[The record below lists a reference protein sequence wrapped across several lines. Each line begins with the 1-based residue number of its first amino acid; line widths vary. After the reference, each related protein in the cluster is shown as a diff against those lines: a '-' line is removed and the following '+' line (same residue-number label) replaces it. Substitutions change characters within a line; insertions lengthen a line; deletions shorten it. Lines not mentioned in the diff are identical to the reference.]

1 VSQAVASSTFFQ
13 GLSSTMAGIKVSG
26 MTIRSGS
33 TGTEGTAGIAA
44 SVIPAALIPTFA
56 LETLALGGLLLLS
69 RP

>member
-1 VSQAVASSTFFQ
+1 
-13 GLSSTMAGIKVSG
+13 MAGIKVSG

-33 TGTEGTAGIAA
+33 TGTEGTAIIAA
-44 SVIPAALIPTFA
+44 SAIPDALIPAFA